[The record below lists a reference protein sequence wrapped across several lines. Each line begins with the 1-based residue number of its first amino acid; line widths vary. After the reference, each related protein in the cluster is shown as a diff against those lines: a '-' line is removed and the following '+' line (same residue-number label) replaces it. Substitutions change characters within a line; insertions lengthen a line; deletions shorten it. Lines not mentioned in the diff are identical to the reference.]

1 VTDEARHA
9 AAKRQNPRN
18 DAENQGL
25 VDTFKAVV
33 RPTGGIRPSGTLIRS
48 DGIPS
53 LEDEMADKSI
63 TKTELVASIA
73 SATGQSQAAVSGV
86 LDALFATVSDAVA
99 KGSKVSIP
107 GWISF
112 EQVATAARTG
122 RNPQTGAE
130 IKIPAGKRVKV
141 TAGSKLK
148 AAVK

>member
-1 VTDEARHA
+1 MTVVVGTFEAVTRPGASA
-9 AAKRQNPRN
+9 PTPPT
-18 DAENQGL
+18 DATE
-25 VDTFKAVV
+25 
-33 RPTGGIRPSGTLIRS
+33 SS
-48 DGIPS
+48 S
-53 LEDEMADKSI
+53 LEDDMADKSI

-73 SATGQSQAAVSGV
+73 SATGQSQATVSGV
-86 LDALFATVSDAVA
+86 LDSLFSTVSDAVA

-112 EQVATAARTG
+112 EQVDTAARTG

>member
-1 VTDEARHA
+1 MP
-9 AAKRQNPRN
+9 KS
-18 DAENQGL
+18 AEFRGNVGI
-25 VDTFKAVV
+25 F
-33 RPTGGIRPSGTLIRS
+33 RGGRSDHPKSIRS
-48 DGIPS
+48 FGPMQEQAVIAA
-53 LEDEMADKSI
+53 LEDHSMADKSI

-73 SATGQSQAAVSGV
+73 SATGQSQSTVSGV
-86 LDALFATVSDAVA
+86 LDSLFSTVSEAVA

-112 EQVATAARTG
+112 EQVETSARTG

>member
-1 VTDEARHA
+1 
-9 AAKRQNPRN
+9 
-18 DAENQGL
+18 
-25 VDTFKAVV
+25 
-33 RPTGGIRPSGTLIRS
+33 
-48 DGIPS
+48 
-53 LEDEMADKSI
+53 MADNI
-63 TKTELVASIA
+63 TKTELVASLA
-73 SATGQSQAAVSGV
+73 AATGESQATVSRV
-86 LDALFATVSDAVA
+86 LDALFAGVSEAVA
-99 KGSKVSIP
+99 GGKKVSIP